1 MYEGGGMMGVLQ
13 KQGRL
18 AKEASYQLAVMT
30 TAQKNQGLLA
40 MADGLEAAC
49 ADILAANA
57 LDMQHAAEKGKPQ
70 SFLDR
75 LLLTEQRVRDMADG
89 IRAVAKLE
97 DPVGHVEEMW
107 LNKDNLQIGKV
118 AVPLGVIGMIYEARP
133 NVTADAAALCLKS
146 GNAVLLRGS
155 GDAIRSNQK
164 IAEALCTAAEAAGIP
179 HGAIQLVEDTS
190 RETVNEMLRLND
202 YLDVLIPRG
211 GAGLIQNVVHNA
223 TVPVIETGVGNC
235 HIYVDASADLEMAVR
250 IIQNGKVQRPGV
262 CNATESLLVHRAV
275 AAKLLPMAAEKL
287 LAAGV
292 ELRGCPETM
301 QYIPQSVPAT
311 DDDYATEFQALILS
325 VKVVDSF
332 DEALTHIRRYSTGH
346 SEVIVTNDYANARKF
361 QQMVDAAVVYV
372 NASSRFS
379 DGFQF
384 GFGAEIGIST
394 QKLHA
399 RGPMG
404 LKALTS
410 YKYIVNGDGQVRQ

>member
-1 MYEGGGMMGVLQ
+1 MGELQ
-13 KQGRL
+13 EKGQL
-18 AKEASYQLAVMT
+18 AKEASYQLAALT
-30 TAQKNQGLLA
+30 TEQKNKGLLA
-40 MADGLEAAC
+40 MADALEAAC
-49 ADILAANA
+49 ADVLAANE
-57 LDMQHAAEKGKPQ
+57 LDMQRAREKGQPK

-75 LLLTEQRVRDMADG
+75 LLLTEKRVQDMADG
-89 IRAVAKLE
+89 LRAVAELP

-146 GNAVLLRGS
+146 GNAVMLRGS
-155 GDAIRSNQK
+155 GDAIRSNLK
-164 IAEALCTAAEAAGIP
+164 IAAVLSRAAEDAGIP
-179 HGAIQLVEDTS
+179 AGAIQLIEDTS
-190 RETVNEMLRLND
+190 RETVNEMMKLNQ

-211 GAGLIQNVVHNA
+211 GAGLIQNVVKNA

-235 HIYVDASADLEMAVR
+235 HIYVDETADVDMAVE
-250 IIQNGKVQRPGV
+250 IIMNGKVQRPGV
-262 CNATESLLVHRAV
+262 CNATESLLVHKNIADRV
-275 AAKLLPMAAEKL
+275 LPAAAEKL

-292 ELRGCPETM
+292 ELRGCEGTM
-301 QYIPQSVPAT
+301 QYIPQGKPAT
-311 DDDYATEFQALILS
+311 EEDFATEFHGLILS
-325 VKVVDSF
+325 VKVVDDI
-332 DEALTHIRRYSTGH
+332 DEAILHIRRFGTRH
-346 SEVIVTNDYANARKF
+346 SEVIVTNDYTHARKF
-361 QQMVDAAVVYV
+361 QQLVDAAVVYV

-404 LKALTS
+404 LKELTS
-410 YKYIVNGDGQVRQ
+410 YKYIVNGSGQVRK

>member
-1 MYEGGGMMGVLQ
+1 MGELQ
-13 KQGRL
+13 QKGQL

-30 TAQKNQGLLA
+30 TEEKNKGLLA
-40 MADGLEAAC
+40 MADALETAM
-49 ADILAANA
+49 ADVMAANA
-57 LDMQHAAEKGKPQ
+57 LDMDAAKANGKPQ
-70 SFLDR
+70 AFLDR
-75 LLLTEQRVRDMADG
+75 LLLNESRIKDMADG
-89 IRAVAKLE
+89 LRAVAELP

-146 GNAVLLRGS
+146 GNAVMLRGS
-155 GDAIRSNQK
+155 GDAIHSNKK
-164 IAEALCTAAEAAGIP
+164 IAAVLSAAAEQAGIP
-179 HGAIQLVEDTS
+179 AGSIQLVEDTS
-190 RETVNEMLRLND
+190 RETANEMMRLNE

-211 GAGLIQNVVHNA
+211 GAGLIQNVVKNA

-235 HIYVDASADLEMAVR
+235 HIYVDETADLQMAVD
-250 IIQNGKVQRPGV
+250 IIMNGKVQRPGV
-262 CNATESLLVHRAV
+262 CNATESLLVHRNIAE
-275 AAKLLPMAAEKL
+275 KLLPMAAEQL
-287 LAAGV
+287 LNAGV

-301 QYIPQSVPAT
+301 QYISQCSQAT
-311 DDDYATEFQALILS
+311 VEDYATEFHSLILS
-325 VKVVDSF
+325 VKVVDSM
-332 DEALTHIRRYSTGH
+332 DEAILHIRKYGTKH
-346 SEVIVTNDYANARKF
+346 SEVIVTNDYTNARKF

-410 YKYIVNGDGQVRQ
+410 YKYIVNGEGQVRK

>member
-1 MYEGGGMMGVLQ
+1 MGELQ
-13 KQGRL
+13 QKGQL
-18 AKEASYQLAVMT
+18 AKEASYILAVMT
-30 TAQKNQGLLA
+30 TEEKNKGLLA
-40 MADGLEAAC
+40 MADALEQAMD
-49 ADILAANA
+49 DIIAANA
-57 LDMQHAAEKGKPQ
+57 LDMEAAKANGKPQ

-75 LLLTEQRVRDMADG
+75 LLLNEGRIKDMADG
-89 IRAVAKLE
+89 IRAVADLP

-107 LNKDNLQIGKV
+107 LNKDNLQIGKI

-146 GNAVLLRGS
+146 GNAVMLRGS
-155 GDAIRSNQK
+155 GDAIESNKK
-164 IAEALCTAAEAAGIP
+164 IAAVLSSAAERAGIP
-179 HGAIQLVEDTS
+179 HGAIQLIEDTT
-190 RETVNEMLRLND
+190 RETANEMMRLNE

-211 GAGLIQNVVHNA
+211 GAGLIQNVVKNA

-235 HIYVDASADLEMAVR
+235 HIYVDETADLQMAVD
-250 IIQNGKVQRPGV
+250 IIMNGKVQRPGV
-262 CNATESLLVHRAV
+262 CNATESLLVHKNIAE
-275 AAKLLPMAAEKL
+275 KLLPMAAEQL
-287 LAAGV
+287 LNAGV
-292 ELRGCPETM
+292 ELRGCAETM
-301 QYIPQSVPAT
+301 GYVAQCKTAT
-311 DDDYATEFQALILS
+311 NEDYATEFHSLILS
-325 VKVVDSF
+325 VKVVESM
-332 DEALTHIRRYSTGH
+332 DEAILHIRQYGTKH
-346 SEVIVTNDYANARKF
+346 SEVIVTNDYINARKF

-410 YKYIVNGDGQVRQ
+410 YKYIVNGDGQVRK

>member
-1 MYEGGGMMGVLQ
+1 MNELEQ
-13 KQGRL
+13 KGQL
-18 AKEASYQLAVMT
+18 AKEASYLLAIMT
-30 TAQKNQGLLA
+30 AEQKNNALLA
-40 MADGLEAAC
+40 MADALEQATAE
-49 ADILAANA
+49 IIAANA
-57 LDMQHAAEKGKPQ
+57 EDMRVATEHGKPQ

-75 LLLTEQRVRDMADG
+75 LLLNEKRIQDMADG
-89 IRAVAKLE
+89 LRAVAELP

-146 GNAVLLRGS
+146 GNAVMLRGS
-155 GDAIRSNQK
+155 GDAIQSNKK
-164 IAEALCTAAEAAGIP
+164 IASVLSVAAQQSGMP
-179 HGAIQLVEDTS
+179 QGAIQLVEDTS
-190 RETVNEMLRLND
+190 RETANEMMRLNA

-211 GAGLIQNVVHNA
+211 GAGLIQNVVKNA

-235 HIYVDASADLEMAVR
+235 HIYVDETADLQMAVD
-250 IIQNGKVQRPGV
+250 IIMNGKVQRPGV
-262 CNATESLLVHRAV
+262 CNATESLLVH
-275 AAKLLPMAAEKL
+275 KNIAEKL
-287 LAAGV
+287 LPLAAEQLLNAGV
-292 ELRGCPETM
+292 ELRGCPQTM
-301 QYIPQSVPAT
+301 AYIQQCSEAT
-311 DDDYATEFQALILS
+311 LEDYATEFHSLILS
-325 VKVVDSF
+325 VKVVESMQ
-332 DEALTHIRRYSTGH
+332 EAILHIRQYGTKH
-346 SEVIVTNDYANARKF
+346 SEVIVTNDYTNARLF

-410 YKYIVNGDGQVRQ
+410 YKYIVNGDGQVRK

>member
-1 MYEGGGMMGVLQ
+1 MGELQ
-13 KQGRL
+13 QKGQL

-30 TAQKNQGLLA
+30 TEEKNKGLLA
-40 MADGLEAAC
+40 MADALETAM
-49 ADILAANA
+49 ADVMAANA
-57 LDMQHAAEKGKPQ
+57 LDMDAAKANGKPQ
-70 SFLDR
+70 AFLDR
-75 LLLTEQRVRDMADG
+75 LLLNESRIKDMADG
-89 IRAVAKLE
+89 LRAVAELP

-146 GNAVLLRGS
+146 GNAVMLRGS
-155 GDAIRSNQK
+155 GDAIHSNKK
-164 IAEALCTAAEAAGIP
+164 IAAVLSAAAEQAGIP
-179 HGAIQLVEDTS
+179 AGAIQLVEDTS
-190 RETVNEMLRLND
+190 RETANEMMRLNE

-211 GAGLIQNVVHNA
+211 GAGLIQNVVKNA

-235 HIYVDASADLEMAVR
+235 HIYVDETADLQMAVD
-250 IIQNGKVQRPGV
+250 IIMNGKVQRPGV
-262 CNATESLLVHRAV
+262 CNATESLLVHRNIAE
-275 AAKLLPMAAEKL
+275 KLLPMAAEQL
-287 LAAGV
+287 LNAGV
-292 ELRGCPETM
+292 ELRGCSETM
-301 QYIPQSVPAT
+301 HYISQCSQAT
-311 DDDYATEFQALILS
+311 VEDYATEFHSLILS
-325 VKVVDSF
+325 VKVVDSM
-332 DEALTHIRRYSTGH
+332 DEAILHIRKYGTKH
-346 SEVIVTNDYANARKF
+346 SEVIVTNDYTNARRF

-410 YKYIVNGDGQVRQ
+410 YKYIVNGEGQVRK

>member
-1 MYEGGGMMGVLQ
+1 MGELQ
-13 KQGRL
+13 QKGQL
-18 AKEASYQLAVMT
+18 AKEASYTLAVMT
-30 TAQKNQGLLA
+30 TEQKNKGLLA
-40 MADGLEAAC
+40 MADALEQAMD
-49 ADILAANA
+49 DIMAANA
-57 LDMQHAAEKGKPQ
+57 LDMEAAKANGKPQ

-75 LLLTEQRVRDMADG
+75 LLLNEGRIKDMADG
-89 IRAVAKLE
+89 IRAVAELP

-107 LNKDNLQIGKV
+107 LNKDNLQIGKI

-146 GNAVLLRGS
+146 GNAVMLRGS
-155 GDAIRSNQK
+155 GDAIESNKK
-164 IAEALCTAAEAAGIP
+164 IAAVLSSAAERAGIP
-179 HGAIQLVEDTS
+179 HGAIQLIEDTT
-190 RETVNEMLRLND
+190 RETANEMMRLNE

-211 GAGLIQNVVHNA
+211 GAGLIQNVVKNA

-235 HIYVDASADLEMAVR
+235 HIYVDETADLQMAVD
-250 IIQNGKVQRPGV
+250 IIMNGKVQRPGV
-262 CNATESLLVHRAV
+262 CNATESLLVHKNIAE
-275 AAKLLPMAAEKL
+275 KLLPMAAEQL
-287 LAAGV
+287 LNAGV
-292 ELRGCPETM
+292 ELRGCAETM
-301 QYIPQSVPAT
+301 GYVAQCKTAT
-311 DDDYATEFQALILS
+311 NEDYATEFHSLILS
-325 VKVVDSF
+325 VKVVESM
-332 DEALTHIRRYSTGH
+332 DEAILHIRQYGTKH
-346 SEVIVTNDYANARKF
+346 SEVIVTNDYTNARKF

-410 YKYIVNGDGQVRQ
+410 YKYIVNGDGQVRK

>member
-1 MYEGGGMMGVLQ
+1 MGELEE
-13 KQGRL
+13 KGAR
-18 AKEASYQLAVMT
+18 AREASYQLALLT
-30 TAQKNQGLLA
+30 TEQKNQGLLA
-40 MADGLEAAC
+40 MADALEAEMA
-49 ADILAANA
+49 AVLAANA
-57 LDMQHAAEKGKPQ
+57 QDMQRAKEKGQPQ
-70 SFLDR
+70 AFLDR
-75 LLLTEQRVRDMADG
+75 LLLTEGRVRDMAEG
-89 IRAVAKLE
+89 IRAVAELP
-97 DPVGHVEEMW
+97 DPVGYVEEMW

-155 GDAIRSNQK
+155 GDAIQSNLK
-164 IAEALCTAAEAAGIP
+164 IAAVLSAAAEKAGIP
-179 HGAIQLVEDTS
+179 AGAIQLVEDTS
-190 RETVNEMLRLND
+190 RETVNAMLKLNA

-211 GAGLIQNVVHNA
+211 GAGLIRNVVQNA

-235 HIYVDASADLEMAVR
+235 HIYVDETADLDMAVN
-250 IIQNGKVQRPGV
+250 IILNGKVQRPGV
-262 CNATESLLVHRAV
+262 CNATESLLVHKNIAEQ
-275 AAKLLPMAAEKL
+275 LLPMVAEKL
-287 LAAGV
+287 LQAGV
-292 ELRGCPETM
+292 ELRGCPQTR
-301 QYIPQSVPAT
+301 QYIPQSKAAT
-311 DDDYATEFQALILS
+311 EEDFATEFHDLILS
-325 VKVVDSF
+325 VKVVENI
-332 DEALTHIRRYSTGH
+332 DEAIGHIRRFSTKH
-346 SEVIVTNDYANARKF
+346 SEVIVTNDYSHARQF

-410 YKYIVNGDGQVRQ
+410 YKYIVNGNGQVRK

>member
-1 MYEGGGMMGVLQ
+1 MGELQ
-13 KQGRL
+13 QKGQL
-18 AKEASYQLAVMT
+18 AKEASYTLAVMT
-30 TAQKNQGLLA
+30 TEEKNKGLLA
-40 MADGLEAAC
+40 MADALEQAMD
-49 ADILAANA
+49 DIMAANA
-57 LDMQHAAEKGKPQ
+57 LDMETAKANGKPQ

-75 LLLTEQRVRDMADG
+75 LLLNEGRIKDMADG
-89 IRAVAKLE
+89 IRAVAELP

-107 LNKDNLQIGKV
+107 LNKDNLQIGKI

-146 GNAVLLRGS
+146 GNAVMLRGS
-155 GDAIRSNQK
+155 GDAIESNKK
-164 IAEALCTAAEAAGIP
+164 IAAVLSSAAERAGIP
-179 HGAIQLVEDTS
+179 HGAIQLIEDTT
-190 RETVNEMLRLND
+190 RETANEMMRLNE

-211 GAGLIQNVVHNA
+211 GAGLIQNVVKNA

-235 HIYVDASADLEMAVR
+235 HIYVDETADLQMAVD
-250 IIQNGKVQRPGV
+250 IIMNGKVQRPGV
-262 CNATESLLVHRAV
+262 CNATESLLVHKNIAE
-275 AAKLLPMAAEKL
+275 KLLPMAAEQL
-287 LAAGV
+287 LNAGV
-292 ELRGCPETM
+292 ELRGCAETM
-301 QYIPQSVPAT
+301 GCVAQCSKAT
-311 DDDYATEFQALILS
+311 NEDYATEFHSLILS
-325 VKVVDSF
+325 VKVVESM
-332 DEALTHIRRYSTGH
+332 DEAILHIRQYGTKH
-346 SEVIVTNDYANARKF
+346 SEVIVTNDYTNARKF

-410 YKYIVNGDGQVRQ
+410 YKYIVNGDGQVRK

>member
-1 MYEGGGMMGVLQ
+1 MGELQ
-13 KQGRL
+13 QKGQL

-30 TAQKNQGLLA
+30 TEEKNKGLLA
-40 MADGLEAAC
+40 MADALETAM
-49 ADILAANA
+49 ADVMAANA
-57 LDMQHAAEKGKPQ
+57 LDMDAAKANGKPQ
-70 SFLDR
+70 AFLDR
-75 LLLTEQRVRDMADG
+75 LLLNESRIEDMADG
-89 IRAVAKLE
+89 LRAVAELP

-146 GNAVLLRGS
+146 GNAVMLRGS
-155 GDAIRSNQK
+155 GDAIHSNKK
-164 IAEALCTAAEAAGIP
+164 IAAVLSAAAEQAGIP
-179 HGAIQLVEDTS
+179 AGAIQLVEDTS
-190 RETVNEMLRLND
+190 RETANEMMRLNE

-211 GAGLIQNVVHNA
+211 GAGLIQNVVKNA

-235 HIYVDASADLEMAVR
+235 HIYVDETADLQMAVD
-250 IIQNGKVQRPGV
+250 IIMNGKVQRPGV
-262 CNATESLLVHRAV
+262 CNATESLLVHRNIAE
-275 AAKLLPMAAEKL
+275 KLLPMAAEQL
-287 LAAGV
+287 LNAGV

-301 QYIPQSVPAT
+301 HYISQCSQAT
-311 DDDYATEFQALILS
+311 VEDYATEFHSLILS
-325 VKVVDSF
+325 VKVVDSM
-332 DEALTHIRRYSTGH
+332 DEAILHIRKYGTKH
-346 SEVIVTNDYANARKF
+346 SEVIVTNDYTNARKF

-410 YKYIVNGDGQVRQ
+410 YKYIVNGEGQVRK

>member
-1 MYEGGGMMGVLQ
+1 MGGCRMGELQ
-13 KQGRL
+13 QKGQL

-30 TAQKNQGLLA
+30 TEEKNKGLLA
-40 MADGLEAAC
+40 MADALETAM
-49 ADILAANA
+49 ADVMAANA
-57 LDMQHAAEKGKPQ
+57 LDMDAAKANGKPQ
-70 SFLDR
+70 AFLDR
-75 LLLTEQRVRDMADG
+75 LLLNESRIKDMADG
-89 IRAVAKLE
+89 LRAVAELP

-146 GNAVLLRGS
+146 GNAVMLRGS
-155 GDAIRSNQK
+155 GDAIHSNKK
-164 IAEALCTAAEAAGIP
+164 IAAVLSAAAEQAGIP
-179 HGAIQLVEDTS
+179 AGAIQLVEDTS
-190 RETVNEMLRLND
+190 RETANEMMRLNE

-211 GAGLIQNVVHNA
+211 GAGLIQNVVKNA

-235 HIYVDASADLEMAVR
+235 HIYVDETADLQMAVD
-250 IIQNGKVQRPGV
+250 IIMNGKVQRPGV
-262 CNATESLLVHRAV
+262 CNATESLLVHRNIAE
-275 AAKLLPMAAEKL
+275 KLLPMAAEQL
-287 LAAGV
+287 LNAGV

-301 QYIPQSVPAT
+301 QYISQCSQAT
-311 DDDYATEFQALILS
+311 VEDYATEFHSLILS
-325 VKVVDSF
+325 VKVVDSM
-332 DEALTHIRRYSTGH
+332 DEAILHIRKYGTKH
-346 SEVIVTNDYANARKF
+346 SEVIVTNDYTNARKF

-410 YKYIVNGDGQVRQ
+410 YKYIVNGEGQVRK

>member
-1 MYEGGGMMGVLQ
+1 MGELQ
-13 KQGRL
+13 QKGQL

-30 TAQKNQGLLA
+30 TEEKNKGLLA
-40 MADGLEAAC
+40 MADALETAM
-49 ADILAANA
+49 ADVMAANA
-57 LDMQHAAEKGKPQ
+57 LDMDAAKANGKPQ
-70 SFLDR
+70 AFLDR
-75 LLLTEQRVRDMADG
+75 LLLNESRIKDMADG
-89 IRAVAKLE
+89 LRAVAELP

-146 GNAVLLRGS
+146 GNAVMLRGS
-155 GDAIRSNQK
+155 GDAIHSNKK
-164 IAEALCTAAEAAGIP
+164 IAAVLSAAAEQAGIP
-179 HGAIQLVEDTS
+179 AGAIQLVEDTS
-190 RETVNEMLRLND
+190 RETANEMMRLNE

-211 GAGLIQNVVHNA
+211 GAGLIQNVVKNA

-235 HIYVDASADLEMAVR
+235 HIYVDETADLQMAVD
-250 IIQNGKVQRPGV
+250 IIMNGKVQRPGV
-262 CNATESLLVHRAV
+262 CNATESLLVHRNIAE
-275 AAKLLPMAAEKL
+275 KLLPMAAEQL
-287 LAAGV
+287 LNAGV

-301 QYIPQSVPAT
+301 QYISQCSQAT
-311 DDDYATEFQALILS
+311 VEDYATEFHSLILS
-325 VKVVDSF
+325 VKVVDSM
-332 DEALTHIRRYSTGH
+332 DEAILHIRKYGTKH
-346 SEVIVTNDYANARKF
+346 SEVIVTNDYTNARKF

-410 YKYIVNGDGQVRQ
+410 YKYIVNGEGQVRK

>member
-1 MYEGGGMMGVLQ
+1 MGELQ
-13 KQGRL
+13 QKGQL
-18 AKEASYQLAVMT
+18 AKEASYHLVVMT
-30 TAQKNQGLLA
+30 TEEKNKGLLA
-40 MADGLEAAC
+40 MADALEQAMD
-49 ADILAANA
+49 DIMAANA
-57 LDMQHAAEKGKPQ
+57 LDMEAAKANGKPQ

-75 LLLTEQRVRDMADG
+75 LLLNEGRIKDMADG
-89 IRAVAKLE
+89 IRAVAELP

-107 LNKDNLQIGKV
+107 LNKDNLQIGKI

-146 GNAVLLRGS
+146 GNAVMLRGS
-155 GDAIRSNQK
+155 GDAIESNKK
-164 IAEALCTAAEAAGIP
+164 IAAVLSSAAERAGIP
-179 HGAIQLVEDTS
+179 HGAIQLIEDTT
-190 RETVNEMLRLND
+190 RETANEMMRLNE

-211 GAGLIQNVVHNA
+211 GAGLIQNVVKNA

-235 HIYVDASADLEMAVR
+235 HIYVDETADLQMAVD
-250 IIQNGKVQRPGV
+250 IIMNGKVQRPGV
-262 CNATESLLVHRAV
+262 CNATESLLVHKNIAE
-275 AAKLLPMAAEKL
+275 KLLPMAAEQL
-287 LAAGV
+287 LNAGV
-292 ELRGCPETM
+292 ELRGCAETM
-301 QYIPQSVPAT
+301 GYVAQCKTAT
-311 DDDYATEFQALILS
+311 NEDYATEFHSLILS
-325 VKVVDSF
+325 VKVVESM
-332 DEALTHIRRYSTGH
+332 DEAILHIRQYGTKH
-346 SEVIVTNDYANARKF
+346 SEVIVTNDYTNARKF

-410 YKYIVNGDGQVRQ
+410 YKYIVNGDGQVRK

>member
-1 MYEGGGMMGVLQ
+1 MGELQ
-13 KQGRL
+13 QKGQL

-30 TAQKNQGLLA
+30 TEEKNKGLLA
-40 MADGLEAAC
+40 MADALEAAM
-49 ADILAANA
+49 DDVMAANA
-57 LDMQHAAEKGKPQ
+57 LDMDVAKANGKPQ
-70 SFLDR
+70 AFLDR
-75 LLLTEQRVRDMADG
+75 LLLNESRIKDMADG
-89 IRAVAKLE
+89 LRAVAELP

-146 GNAVLLRGS
+146 GNAVMLRGS
-155 GDAIRSNQK
+155 GDAIHSNKK
-164 IAEALCTAAEAAGIP
+164 IAAVLSAAAEQAGIP
-179 HGAIQLVEDTS
+179 AGAIQLVEDTS
-190 RETVNEMLRLND
+190 RETANEMMRLNE

-211 GAGLIQNVVHNA
+211 GAGLIQNVVKNA

-235 HIYVDASADLEMAVR
+235 HIYVDETADLQMAVD
-250 IIQNGKVQRPGV
+250 IIMNGKVQRPGV
-262 CNATESLLVHRAV
+262 CNATESLLVHRNIAE
-275 AAKLLPMAAEKL
+275 KLLPMAAEQL
-287 LAAGV
+287 LNAGV
-292 ELRGCPETM
+292 ELRGCSETM
-301 QYIPQSVPAT
+301 QYISQCSQAT
-311 DDDYATEFQALILS
+311 AEDYATEFHSLILS
-325 VKVVDSF
+325 VKVVDSM
-332 DEALTHIRRYSTGH
+332 DEAILHIRKYGTKH
-346 SEVIVTNDYANARKF
+346 SEVIVTNDYTNARKF

-410 YKYIVNGDGQVRQ
+410 YKYIVNGEGQVRK

>member
-1 MYEGGGMMGVLQ
+1 MGELQ
-13 KQGRL
+13 QKGQL

-30 TAQKNQGLLA
+30 TEEKNKGLLA
-40 MADGLEAAC
+40 MADALETAM
-49 ADILAANA
+49 ADVMAANA
-57 LDMQHAAEKGKPQ
+57 LDMDAAKANGKPQ
-70 SFLDR
+70 AFLDR
-75 LLLTEQRVRDMADG
+75 LLLNESRIKDMADG
-89 IRAVAKLE
+89 LRAVAELP

-146 GNAVLLRGS
+146 GNAVMLRGS
-155 GDAIRSNQK
+155 GDAIHSNKK
-164 IAEALCTAAEAAGIP
+164 IAAVLSAAAEQAGIP
-179 HGAIQLVEDTS
+179 AGAIQLVEDTS
-190 RETVNEMLRLND
+190 RETANEMMRLNE

-211 GAGLIQNVVHNA
+211 GAGLIQNVVKNA

-235 HIYVDASADLEMAVR
+235 HIYVDETANLQMAVD
-250 IIQNGKVQRPGV
+250 IIMNGKVQRPGV
-262 CNATESLLVHRAV
+262 CNATESLLVHRNIAE
-275 AAKLLPMAAEKL
+275 KLLPMAAEQL
-287 LAAGV
+287 LNAGV
-292 ELRGCPETM
+292 ELRGCSETM
-301 QYIPQSVPAT
+301 HYISQCSQAT
-311 DDDYATEFQALILS
+311 VEDYATEFHSLILS
-325 VKVVDSF
+325 VKVVDSM
-332 DEALTHIRRYSTGH
+332 DEAILHIRKYGTKH
-346 SEVIVTNDYANARKF
+346 SEVIVTNDYTNARKF

-410 YKYIVNGDGQVRQ
+410 YKYIVNGEGQVRK

>member
-1 MYEGGGMMGVLQ
+1 MGELQ
-13 KQGRL
+13 EKGSL
-18 AKEASYQLAVMT
+18 AKEAAYQLAVMT
-30 TAQKNQGLLA
+30 TEQKNQGLLA
-40 MADGLEAAC
+40 MADALEAAC
-49 ADILAANA
+49 AEVLEANA
-57 LDMQHAAEKGKPQ
+57 QDMQRAREKGQPQ

-75 LLLTEQRVRDMADG
+75 LLLTEQRVQDMADG
-89 IRAVAKLE
+89 LRAVADLP
-97 DPVGHVEEMW
+97 DPVGYVEEMW
-107 LNKDNLQIGKV
+107 LNKDNLQIGKM

-155 GDAIRSNQK
+155 GDAIQSNLK
-164 IAEALCTAAEAAGIP
+164 IAAVLSNAAEQAGVP
-179 HGAIQLVEDTS
+179 AGAIQLIEDTS
-190 RETVNEMLRLND
+190 RETVNEMMRLNQ

-211 GAGLIQNVVHNA
+211 GAGLIQNVVKNA

-235 HIYVDASADLEMAVR
+235 HIYVDETADLNMAVD
-250 IIQNGKVQRPGV
+250 IIMNGKVQRPGV
-262 CNATESLLVHRAV
+262 CNATESLLVHKSV
-275 AAKLLPMAAEKL
+275 AAQLLPLAAEKL
-287 LAAGV
+287 LQAGV

-311 DDDYATEFQALILS
+311 EEDFATEFHSLILS
-325 VKVVDSF
+325 VKVVEDI
-332 DEALTHIRRYSTGH
+332 DEAILHIRRFGTKH
-346 SEVIVTNDYANARKF
+346 SEVIVTNDYTHARKF

-404 LKALTS
+404 LKELTS
-410 YKYIVNGDGQVRQ
+410 YKYVVNGNGQIRK

>member
-1 MYEGGGMMGVLQ
+1 MMGELQ
-13 KQGRL
+13 QKGQL

-30 TAQKNQGLLA
+30 TEEKNKGLLA
-40 MADGLEAAC
+40 MADALEQAME
-49 ADILAANA
+49 DVIAANM
-57 LDMQHAAEKGKPQ
+57 LDMENAKANGKPQ

-75 LLLTEQRVRDMADG
+75 LLLNENRVKDMADG
-89 IRAVAKLE
+89 IRAVAELP

-133 NVTADAAALCLKS
+133 NVTADATALCLKS
-146 GNAVLLRGS
+146 GNAVMLRGS
-155 GDAIRSNQK
+155 SDAIHSNKK
-164 IAEALCTAAEAAGIP
+164 IAEVLCRAAEQAGIP
-179 HGAIQLVEDTS
+179 AGAIQLIEDPA
-190 RETVNEMLRLND
+190 RDTVNEMMRLNE

-211 GAGLIQNVVHNA
+211 GAGLIQTVVQNA

-235 HIYVDASADLEMAVR
+235 HIYVDETADLQMAVD
-250 IIQNGKVQRPGV
+250 IIMNGKVQRPGV
-262 CNATESLLVHRAV
+262 CNATESLLVHKNIAEQLLPMV
-275 AAKLLPMAAEKL
+275 AAKLLS
-287 LAAGV
+287 AGV

-301 QYIPQSVPAT
+301 KYVAQCKEAT
-311 DDDYATEFQALILS
+311 EEDYATEFHSLILS
-325 VKVVDSF
+325 VKVVESIE
-332 DEALTHIRRYSTGH
+332 EAILHIRHYGTKH
-346 SEVIVTNDYANARKF
+346 SEVIVTNDYTNARIF
-361 QQMVDAAVVYV
+361 QQRVDAAVVYV

-410 YKYIVNGDGQVRQ
+410 YKYIVNGNGQVRK

>member
-1 MYEGGGMMGVLQ
+1 MGELEE
-13 KQGRL
+13 KGAR
-18 AKEASYQLAVMT
+18 AREASYQLALLT
-30 TAQKNQGLLA
+30 TEQKNQGLLA
-40 MADGLEAAC
+40 MADALEAEMA
-49 ADILAANA
+49 AVLAANA
-57 LDMQHAAEKGKPQ
+57 QDMQRAKEKGQPQ
-70 SFLDR
+70 AFLDR
-75 LLLTEQRVRDMADG
+75 LLLTEGRVRDMAEG
-89 IRAVAKLE
+89 IRAVAELP
-97 DPVGHVEEMW
+97 DPVGYVEEMW

-155 GDAIRSNQK
+155 GDAIQSNLK
-164 IAEALCTAAEAAGIP
+164 IAAVLSAAAEKAGIP
-179 HGAIQLVEDTS
+179 AGAIQLVEDTS
-190 RETVNEMLRLND
+190 RETVNVMLKLNA

-211 GAGLIQNVVHNA
+211 GAGLIRNVVQNA

-235 HIYVDASADLEMAVR
+235 HIYVDETADLDMAVN
-250 IIQNGKVQRPGV
+250 IILNGKVQRPGV
-262 CNATESLLVHRAV
+262 CNATESLLVHKNIAEQ
-275 AAKLLPMAAEKL
+275 LLPMVAEKL
-287 LAAGV
+287 LQAGV
-292 ELRGCPETM
+292 ELRGCPQTM
-301 QYIPQSVPAT
+301 QYIPQSKAAT
-311 DDDYATEFQALILS
+311 EEDFATEFHDLILS
-325 VKVVDSF
+325 VKVVENI
-332 DEALTHIRRYSTGH
+332 DEAIGHIRRFSTKH
-346 SEVIVTNDYANARKF
+346 SEVIVTNDYSHARQF

-410 YKYIVNGDGQVRQ
+410 YKYIVNGNGQVRK

>member
-1 MYEGGGMMGVLQ
+1 MGELQ
-13 KQGRL
+13 QKGQL

-30 TAQKNQGLLA
+30 TEEKNKGLLA
-40 MADGLEAAC
+40 MADALETAM
-49 ADILAANA
+49 DDVMAANA
-57 LDMQHAAEKGKPQ
+57 LDMDAAKANGKPQ
-70 SFLDR
+70 AFLDR
-75 LLLTEQRVRDMADG
+75 LLLNESRIKDMADG
-89 IRAVAKLE
+89 LRAVAELP

-146 GNAVLLRGS
+146 GNAVMLRGS
-155 GDAIRSNQK
+155 GDAIHSNKK
-164 IAEALCTAAEAAGIP
+164 IAAVLSAAAEQAGIP
-179 HGAIQLVEDTS
+179 AGAIQLVEDTS
-190 RETVNEMLRLND
+190 RETANEMMRLNE

-211 GAGLIQNVVHNA
+211 GAGLIQNVVKNA

-235 HIYVDASADLEMAVR
+235 HIYVDETADLQMAVD
-250 IIQNGKVQRPGV
+250 IIMNGKVQRPGV
-262 CNATESLLVHRAV
+262 CNATESLLVHRNIAE
-275 AAKLLPMAAEKL
+275 KLLPMAAEQL
-287 LAAGV
+287 LNAGV
-292 ELRGCPETM
+292 ELRGCPKTM
-301 QYIPQSVPAT
+301 QYISQCSQAT
-311 DDDYATEFQALILS
+311 VEDYATEFHSLILS
-325 VKVVDSF
+325 VKVVDSM
-332 DEALTHIRRYSTGH
+332 DEAILHIRKYGTKH
-346 SEVIVTNDYANARKF
+346 SEVIVTNDYTNARKF

-410 YKYIVNGDGQVRQ
+410 YKYIVNGEGQVRK

>member
-1 MYEGGGMMGVLQ
+1 MGELQ
-13 KQGRL
+13 QKGQL

-30 TAQKNQGLLA
+30 TEEKNEGLLA
-40 MADGLEAAC
+40 MADALETAM
-49 ADILAANA
+49 ADVMVANA
-57 LDMQHAAEKGKPQ
+57 LDMDAAKANGKPQ
-70 SFLDR
+70 AFLDR
-75 LLLTEQRVRDMADG
+75 LLLNESRIKDMADG
-89 IRAVAKLE
+89 LRAVAELP

-146 GNAVLLRGS
+146 GNAVMLRGS
-155 GDAIRSNQK
+155 GDAIHSNKK
-164 IAEALCTAAEAAGIP
+164 IAAVLSAAAEQAGIP
-179 HGAIQLVEDTS
+179 AGAIQLVEDTS
-190 RETVNEMLRLND
+190 RETANEMMRLNE

-211 GAGLIQNVVHNA
+211 GAGLIQNVVKNA

-235 HIYVDASADLEMAVR
+235 HIYVDETADLQMTVD
-250 IIQNGKVQRPGV
+250 IIMNGKVQRPGV
-262 CNATESLLVHRAV
+262 CNATESLLVHRNIAE
-275 AAKLLPMAAEKL
+275 KLLPMAAEQL
-287 LAAGV
+287 LNAGV
-292 ELRGCPETM
+292 ELRGCSETM
-301 QYIPQSVPAT
+301 HYISQCSQAT
-311 DDDYATEFQALILS
+311 VEDYATEFHSLILS
-325 VKVVDSF
+325 VKVVDSM
-332 DEALTHIRRYSTGH
+332 DEAILHIRKYGTKH
-346 SEVIVTNDYANARKF
+346 SEVIVTNDYTNARKF

-410 YKYIVNGDGQVRQ
+410 YKYIVNGEGQVRK

>member
-1 MYEGGGMMGVLQ
+1 MGELQ
-13 KQGRL
+13 QKGQL

-30 TAQKNQGLLA
+30 TEEKNKGLLA
-40 MADGLEAAC
+40 MADALETAM
-49 ADILAANA
+49 ADVMAANA
-57 LDMQHAAEKGKPQ
+57 LDMDAAKANGKPQ
-70 SFLDR
+70 AFLDR
-75 LLLTEQRVRDMADG
+75 LLLNESRIKDMADG
-89 IRAVAKLE
+89 LRAVAELP

-146 GNAVLLRGS
+146 GNAVMLRGS
-155 GDAIRSNQK
+155 GDAIYSNKK
-164 IAEALCTAAEAAGIP
+164 IAAVLSAAAEQAGIP
-179 HGAIQLVEDTS
+179 AGAIQLVEDTS
-190 RETVNEMLRLND
+190 RETANEMMRLNE

-211 GAGLIQNVVHNA
+211 GAGLIQNVVKNA

-235 HIYVDASADLEMAVR
+235 HIYVDETADLQMAVD
-250 IIQNGKVQRPGV
+250 IIMNGKVQRPGV
-262 CNATESLLVHRAV
+262 CNATESLLVHRNIAE
-275 AAKLLPMAAEKL
+275 KLLPMAAEQL
-287 LAAGV
+287 LNAGV

-301 QYIPQSVPAT
+301 QYISQCSQAT
-311 DDDYATEFQALILS
+311 VEDYATEFHSLILS
-325 VKVVDSF
+325 VKVVDSM
-332 DEALTHIRRYSTGH
+332 DEAILHIRKYGTKH
-346 SEVIVTNDYANARKF
+346 SEVIVTNDYTNARKF

-410 YKYIVNGDGQVRQ
+410 YKYIVNGEGQVRK

>member
-1 MYEGGGMMGVLQ
+1 MGELQ
-13 KQGRL
+13 QKGQL
-18 AKEASYQLAVMT
+18 AKEASYTLAVMT
-30 TAQKNQGLLA
+30 TEQKNKGLLA
-40 MADGLEAAC
+40 MADALEQAM
-49 ADILAANA
+49 DDVMAANA
-57 LDMQHAAEKGKPQ
+57 LDMETAKANGKPQ

-75 LLLTEQRVRDMADG
+75 LLLNEGRIKDMADG
-89 IRAVAKLE
+89 IRAVAELP

-107 LNKDNLQIGKV
+107 LNKDNLQIGKI

-146 GNAVLLRGS
+146 GNAVMLRGS
-155 GDAIRSNQK
+155 GDAIESNKK
-164 IAEALCTAAEAAGIP
+164 IAAVLSSAAERAGIP
-179 HGAIQLVEDTS
+179 HGAIQLIEDTT
-190 RETVNEMLRLND
+190 RETANEMMRLNE

-211 GAGLIQNVVHNA
+211 GAGLIQNVVKNA

-235 HIYVDASADLEMAVR
+235 HIYVDETADLQMAVD
-250 IIQNGKVQRPGV
+250 IIMNGKVQRPGV
-262 CNATESLLVHRAV
+262 CNATESLLVHKHIAE
-275 AAKLLPMAAEKL
+275 KLLPMAAEQL
-287 LAAGV
+287 LNAGV
-292 ELRGCPETM
+292 ELRGCAETM
-301 QYIPQSVPAT
+301 GYVAQCSKAT
-311 DDDYATEFQALILS
+311 SEDYATEFHSLILS
-325 VKVVDSF
+325 VKVVESM
-332 DEALTHIRRYSTGH
+332 DEAILHIRQYGTKH
-346 SEVIVTNDYANARKF
+346 SEVIVTNDYTNARKF

-410 YKYIVNGDGQVRQ
+410 YKYIVNGDGQVRK

>member
-1 MYEGGGMMGVLQ
+1 MGELQ
-13 KQGRL
+13 QKGQL
-18 AKEASYQLAVMT
+18 AKEASYTLAVMT
-30 TAQKNQGLLA
+30 TEEKNKGLLA
-40 MADGLEAAC
+40 MADALEQAID
-49 ADILAANA
+49 DIMAANA
-57 LDMQHAAEKGKPQ
+57 LDMETAKANGKPQ

-75 LLLTEQRVRDMADG
+75 LLLNEGRIKDMADG
-89 IRAVAKLE
+89 IRAVADLP

-107 LNKDNLQIGKV
+107 LNKDNLQIGKI

-146 GNAVLLRGS
+146 GNAVMLRGS
-155 GDAIRSNQK
+155 GDAIESNKK
-164 IAEALCTAAEAAGIP
+164 IAAVLSSAAERAGIP
-179 HGAIQLVEDTS
+179 HGAIQLIEDTT
-190 RETVNEMLRLND
+190 RETANEMMRLNE

-211 GAGLIQNVVHNA
+211 GAGLIQNVVKNA

-235 HIYVDASADLEMAVR
+235 HIYVDETADLQMAVD
-250 IIQNGKVQRPGV
+250 IIMNGKVQRPGV
-262 CNATESLLVHRAV
+262 CNATESLLVHKNIAE
-275 AAKLLPMAAEKL
+275 KLLPMAAEQL
-287 LAAGV
+287 LNAGV
-292 ELRGCPETM
+292 ELRGCAETM
-301 QYIPQSVPAT
+301 GYVAQCSKAT
-311 DDDYATEFQALILS
+311 SEDYATEFHSLILS
-325 VKVVDSF
+325 VKVVESM
-332 DEALTHIRRYSTGH
+332 DEAILHIRQYGTKH
-346 SEVIVTNDYANARKF
+346 SEVIVTNDYTNARKF

-410 YKYIVNGDGQVRQ
+410 YKYIVNGDGQVRK

>member
-1 MYEGGGMMGVLQ
+1 MGELQ
-13 KQGRL
+13 QKGQL

-30 TAQKNQGLLA
+30 TEEKNKGLLA
-40 MADGLEAAC
+40 MADALEAAM
-49 ADILAANA
+49 ADVMAANA
-57 LDMQHAAEKGKPQ
+57 LDMDAAKANGKPQ
-70 SFLDR
+70 AFLDR
-75 LLLTEQRVRDMADG
+75 LLLNESRIKDMADG
-89 IRAVAKLE
+89 LRAVAELP

-146 GNAVLLRGS
+146 GNAVMLRGS
-155 GDAIRSNQK
+155 GDAIHSNKK
-164 IAEALCTAAEAAGIP
+164 IAAVLSAAAEQAGIP
-179 HGAIQLVEDTS
+179 AGAIQLVEDTS
-190 RETVNEMLRLND
+190 RETANEMMRLNE

-211 GAGLIQNVVHNA
+211 GAGLIQNVVKNA

-235 HIYVDASADLEMAVR
+235 HIYVDETANLQMAVD
-250 IIQNGKVQRPGV
+250 IIMNGKVQRPGV
-262 CNATESLLVHRAV
+262 CNATESLLVHRNIAE
-275 AAKLLPMAAEKL
+275 KLLPMAAEQL
-287 LAAGV
+287 LNAGV
-292 ELRGCPETM
+292 ELRGCSETM
-301 QYIPQSVPAT
+301 QYISQCSQAT
-311 DDDYATEFQALILS
+311 VEDYATEFHSLILS
-325 VKVVDSF
+325 VKVVDSM
-332 DEALTHIRRYSTGH
+332 DEAILHIRKYGTKH
-346 SEVIVTNDYANARKF
+346 SEVIVTNDYTNARRF

-410 YKYIVNGDGQVRQ
+410 YKYIVNGEGQVRK

>member
-1 MYEGGGMMGVLQ
+1 MGELQ
-13 KQGRL
+13 QKGQL

-30 TAQKNQGLLA
+30 TEEKNKGLLA
-40 MADGLEAAC
+40 MADALETAM
-49 ADILAANA
+49 DDVMAANA
-57 LDMQHAAEKGKPQ
+57 LDMDAAKANGKPQ
-70 SFLDR
+70 AFLDR
-75 LLLTEQRVRDMADG
+75 LLLNESRIKDMADG
-89 IRAVAKLE
+89 LRAVAELP

-146 GNAVLLRGS
+146 GNAVMLRGS
-155 GDAIRSNQK
+155 GDAIHSNKK
-164 IAEALCTAAEAAGIP
+164 IAAVLSAAAEQAGIP
-179 HGAIQLVEDTS
+179 AGAIQLVEDTS
-190 RETVNEMLRLND
+190 RETANEMMRLNE

-211 GAGLIQNVVHNA
+211 GAGLIQNVVKNA

-235 HIYVDASADLEMAVR
+235 HIYVDETADLQMAVD
-250 IIQNGKVQRPGV
+250 IIMNGKVQRPGV
-262 CNATESLLVHRAV
+262 CNATESLLVHRNIAE
-275 AAKLLPMAAEKL
+275 KLLPMAAEQL
-287 LAAGV
+287 LNAGV

-301 QYIPQSVPAT
+301 HYISQCSQAT
-311 DDDYATEFQALILS
+311 VEDYATEFHSLILS
-325 VKVVDSF
+325 VKVVDSM
-332 DEALTHIRRYSTGH
+332 DEAILHIRKYGTKH
-346 SEVIVTNDYANARKF
+346 SEVIVTNDYTNARKF

-410 YKYIVNGDGQVRQ
+410 YKYIVNGEGQVRK

>member
-1 MYEGGGMMGVLQ
+1 MGELQ
-13 KQGRL
+13 EKGRL
-18 AKEASYQLAVMT
+18 AKEASYRLAVMT
-30 TAQKNQGLLA
+30 TAEKNKSLLA
-40 MADGLEAAC
+40 MAAGLEQAC
-49 ADILAANA
+49 DEILSANEQ
-57 LDMQHAAEKGKPQ
+57 DMQRAREKGQPQ
-70 SFLDR
+70 AFLDR
-75 LLLTEQRVRDMADG
+75 LLLTESRVQDMADG
-89 IRAVAKLE
+89 LRAVAELP

-155 GDAIRSNQK
+155 GDAIQSNLK
-164 IAEALCTAAEAAGIP
+164 IAAVLSAAAEQAGIP
-179 HGAIQLVEDTS
+179 KGAIQLVEDTS
-190 RETVNEMLRLND
+190 RETVNAMLKLNE

-211 GAGLIQNVVHNA
+211 GAGLIQNVVKNA

-235 HIYVDASADLEMAVR
+235 HIYVDETADLDMAVQ
-250 IIQNGKVQRPGV
+250 IILNGKVQRPGV
-262 CNATESLLVHRAV
+262 CNATESLLVHEAV
-275 AAKLLPMAAEKL
+275 AAKLLPMAAEQL

-292 ELRGCPETM
+292 ELRGCAETM
-301 QYIPQSVPAT
+301 QYIPQSKVAT
-311 DDDYATEFQALILS
+311 EEDYATEFHGLILS
-325 VKVVDSF
+325 VKVVDSI
-332 DEALTHIRRYSTGH
+332 DEAILHIRRFGTKH
-346 SEVIVTNDYANARKF
+346 SEVIVTNDYNHARQF

-404 LKALTS
+404 LPALTS
-410 YKYIVNGDGQVRQ
+410 YKYVISGTGQVRG

>member
-1 MYEGGGMMGVLQ
+1 MGELQ
-13 KQGRL
+13 QKGKL
-18 AKEASYQLAVMT
+18 AKDASYQLAIMT
-30 TAQKNQGLLA
+30 TEQKNKALLE
-40 MADGLEAAC
+40 MADALEQATS
-49 ADILAANA
+49 DIIAANA
-57 LDMQHAAEKGKPQ
+57 EDMRVAEENGKPQ

-75 LLLTEQRVRDMADG
+75 LLLNENRIKDMADG
-89 IRAVAKLE
+89 LRAVAELP

-107 LNKDNLQIGKV
+107 LNKDNLQIGKM

-146 GNAVLLRGS
+146 GNAVMLRGS
-155 GDAIRSNQK
+155 GDAIQSNKK
-164 IAEALCTAAEAAGIP
+164 IAAVLSRSAEQAGIP
-179 HGAIQLVEDTS
+179 VGAIQLVEDTS
-190 RETVNEMLRLND
+190 RETANEMMRLNE

-211 GAGLIQNVVHNA
+211 GAGLIQNVVKNA

-235 HIYVDASADLEMAVR
+235 HIYVDETADLQMAVD
-250 IIQNGKVQRPGV
+250 IIMNGKVQRPGV
-262 CNATESLLVHRAV
+262 CNATESLLVHKSIAET
-275 AAKLLPMAAEKL
+275 LLPMAAEQL
-287 LAAGV
+287 LSAGV
-292 ELRGCPETM
+292 ELRGCPKTM
-301 QYIPQSVPAT
+301 GYIKQCSEAT
-311 DDDYATEFQALILS
+311 AEDYATEFHSLILS
-325 VKVVDSF
+325 VKIVESLE
-332 DEALTHIRRYSTGH
+332 EAVLHIRQYGTKH
-346 SEVIVTNDYANARKF
+346 SEVIVTENYTNARLF

-410 YKYIVNGDGQVRQ
+410 YKYVVNGAGQVRK

>member
-1 MYEGGGMMGVLQ
+1 MGELQ
-13 KQGRL
+13 EKGRL
-18 AKEASYQLAVMT
+18 AKDAAYQLAVLT
-30 TAQKNQGLLA
+30 TEQKNKGLLA
-40 MADGLEAAC
+40 MADALEAAM
-49 ADILAANA
+49 DDVIAANA
-57 LDMQHAAEKGKPQ
+57 LDMAQAKENGKPQ

-75 LLLTEQRVRDMADG
+75 LLLTEARVQDMADG
-89 IRAVAKLE
+89 LRAVAELP

-146 GNAVLLRGS
+146 GNAVMLRGS
-155 GDAIRSNQK
+155 GDAIQSNLK
-164 IAEALCTAAEAAGIP
+164 IASVLAKAAEEAGIP
-179 HGAIQLVEDTS
+179 AGAIQLIEDTS
-190 RETVNEMLRLND
+190 RETVNEMLKLNE

-211 GAGLIQNVVHNA
+211 GAGLIQNVVKNA

-235 HIYVDASADLEMAVR
+235 HIYVDETADAEMAVE
-250 IIQNGKVQRPGV
+250 IIMNGKVQRPGV
-262 CNATESLLVHRAV
+262 CNATESLLVHKNI
-275 AAKLLPMAAEKL
+275 AAEVLPLAAEKL

-292 ELRGCPETM
+292 ELRGCEETM
-301 QYIPQSVPAT
+301 QYIPQGKAAT
-311 DDDYATEFQALILS
+311 EEDYATEFHSLILS
-325 VKVVDSF
+325 VKVVDSI
-332 DEALTHIRRYSTGH
+332 DEAILHIRRYGTKH
-346 SEVIVTNDYANARKF
+346 SEVIVTNDYAHARMF
-361 QQMVDAAVVYV
+361 QQMVDAACVYV

-404 LKALTS
+404 LKELTS
-410 YKYIVNGDGQVRQ
+410 YKYIINGSGQVRK

>member
-1 MYEGGGMMGVLQ
+1 MGELQ
-13 KQGRL
+13 QKGQL

-30 TAQKNQGLLA
+30 TEEKNKGLLA
-40 MADGLEAAC
+40 MADALETAM
-49 ADILAANA
+49 ADVMAANA
-57 LDMQHAAEKGKPQ
+57 LDMDAAKANGKPQ
-70 SFLDR
+70 AFLDR
-75 LLLTEQRVRDMADG
+75 LLLNESRIKDMADG
-89 IRAVAKLE
+89 LRAVAELP

-146 GNAVLLRGS
+146 GNAVMLRGS
-155 GDAIRSNQK
+155 GDAIHSNKK
-164 IAEALCTAAEAAGIP
+164 IAAVLSAAAEQAGIP
-179 HGAIQLVEDTS
+179 AGAIQLVEDTS
-190 RETVNEMLRLND
+190 RETANEMMRLNE

-211 GAGLIQNVVHNA
+211 GAGLIQNVVKNA

-235 HIYVDASADLEMAVR
+235 HIYVDETADLQMAVD
-250 IIQNGKVQRPGV
+250 IIMNGKVQRPGV
-262 CNATESLLVHRAV
+262 CNATESLLVHRNIAE
-275 AAKLLPMAAEKL
+275 KLLPMAAEQL
-287 LAAGV
+287 LNAGV

-301 QYIPQSVPAT
+301 QYISQCSQAT
-311 DDDYATEFQALILS
+311 AEDYATEFHSLILS
-325 VKVVDSF
+325 VKVVDSM
-332 DEALTHIRRYSTGH
+332 DEAILHIRKYGTKH
-346 SEVIVTNDYANARKF
+346 SEVIVTNDYTNARRF

-410 YKYIVNGDGQVRQ
+410 YKYIVNGEGQVRK

>member
-1 MYEGGGMMGVLQ
+1 MGELQ
-13 KQGRL
+13 QKGQL

-30 TAQKNQGLLA
+30 TEQKNKGLLA
-40 MADGLEAAC
+40 MADALETAMNDIISANAQDMEAAKM
-49 ADILAANA
+49 N
-57 LDMQHAAEKGKPQ
+57 GKPQ
-70 SFLDR
+70 AFLDR
-75 LLLTEQRVRDMADG
+75 LLLNEGRIKDMADG
-89 IRAVAKLE
+89 LRAVAELS

-146 GNAVLLRGS
+146 GNAVMLRGS
-155 GDAIRSNQK
+155 GDAIHSNKK
-164 IAEALCTAAEAAGIP
+164 IAAVLSAAAEEAGIP
-179 HGAIQLVEDTS
+179 AGAIQLVEDTS
-190 RETVNEMLRLND
+190 RETANEMMRLNE

-211 GAGLIQNVVHNA
+211 GAGLIQNVVKNA

-235 HIYVDASADLEMAVR
+235 HIYVDETADLQMAVD
-250 IIQNGKVQRPGV
+250 IIMNGKVQRPGV
-262 CNATESLLVHRAV
+262 CNATESLLVHKNIAER
-275 AAKLLPMAAEKL
+275 LLPMAAEQL
-287 LAAGV
+287 LNAGV

-301 QYIPQSVPAT
+301 RYVAQCNQAT
-311 DDDYATEFQALILS
+311 VEDYATEFHGLILS
-325 VKVVDSF
+325 VKVVESME
-332 DEALTHIRRYSTGH
+332 EAILHIRRYGTKH

-410 YKYIVNGDGQVRQ
+410 YKYIVNGDGQVRK